1 MIMKKRFYVCGNGY
15 VPCNKKR
22 FREARLVFFRPGWGI
37 ISIEFGNGLKVGM
50 RRDERDEKGRLKDDF
65 VRVIKYNGDQMCD
78 IGHKS
83 FDTKEFHGLGFW
95 ESSSTEFMF
104 SRKAYPEGDLRSI
117 VPDALKEA
125 GLPNDSKRFFL
136 IGKSGKFW
144 ERPSPMGVR
153 SGS

>member
-1 MIMKKRFYVCGNGY
+1 MAKKFDVVGSGY

-37 ISIEFGNGLKVGM
+37 ISVQFGNGLKVGM

-65 VRVIKYNGDQMCD
+65 VKVVLYTGDKMCD

-83 FDTKEFHGLGFW
+83 FDAKEFRGLGLW
-95 ESSSTEFMF
+95 ESRSTEFMF
-104 SRKAYPEGDLRSI
+104 SRKAYPEGDLRDV
-117 VPDALKEA
+117 VPDALSEA
-125 GLPNDSKRFFL
+125 GLPNDRKRFFL

-144 ERPSPMGVR
+144 DRPFPMGVR

>member
-1 MIMKKRFYVCGNGY
+1 MAKKFDVVGTGY

-22 FREARLVFFRPGWGI
+22 FREARLVFFRTGWGI
-37 ISIEFGNGLKVGM
+37 ISVEFGNGLKVGM

-65 VRVIKYNGDQMCD
+65 VKVSLYAGDKMCD
-78 IGHKS
+78 IVHKS
-83 FDTKEFHGLGFW
+83 VDAKEFRGLGLW
-95 ESSSTEFMF
+95 ESSLTEFMF

-136 IGKSGKFW
+136 IGKFGKFW
-144 ERPSPMGVR
+144 GRPLPMGAR
-153 SGS
+153 SGL